1 MCRSLPVA
9 VLLAGG
15 LLVAGCNGN
24 GGPAGQPKATQKQPN
39 HETDPRDRMLDTAN
53 EAIRRDP
60 SDPVLYTIR
69 AGTYRQQREFDKA
82 IADYTEAIRLASA
95 QAADHPADALRR
107 SGLAARAYRDRG
119 ECYDAKGEPGKAAA
133 DYKEA
138 DRLDPQLLGP
148 GLLKRIGKAP
158 PLSKK

>member
-1 MCRSLPVA
+1 M
-9 VLLAGG
+9 
-15 LLVAGCNGN
+15 LVAGCNGN
-24 GGPAGQPKATQKQPN
+24 GGPAGQPKATQKQPVP
-39 HETDPRDRMLDTAN
+39 ETNPRDRMLDTADD
-53 EAIRRDP
+53 AIRRDP

-69 AGTYRQQREFDKA
+69 AATYRQMGRYDKA
-82 IADYTEAIRLASA
+82 IADYTEAIKLASA
-95 QAADHPADALRR
+95 QAADHPADALTR

-119 ECYDAKGEPGKAAA
+119 ECYDAKKEPEKAVA

-158 PLSKK
+158 PPPGKK